1 MIEWSILPN
10 FLRNFSTMTFF
21 FSYFLSCTPRMIAR
35 NYEQLLKGPFSA
47 TIVLSSS
54 PIVNVAS
61 CHINNQGVFLLQYS
75 MKLDLPRYTERFG
88 ATSLHGVQ
96 RVYEL
101 DSGFDDGRPMS
112 GTLMKVGND
121 QISEIERKMAI
132 VIPIKGERLRLLEG
146 VLSGVPHDCL
156 VIIVSNSPR
165 QPVDRYMLEKDALQQ
180 FNKFVGRNA
189 LILHQ
194 RDPGLSEALKEVGY
208 TSILGPDDIVRS
220 GKAEGMVL
228 GMLLAKMAGKEYV
241 GFIDADNYV
250 PGAVN
255 EYVKIFASGIAMSK
269 TPYTMIR
276 VSWIYKPKM
285 SDTGLYFSKWGRVS
299 ELTNQHL
306 NSLISYYTGFETE
319 VMRTGNSGEHCMS
332 LKLAELLSYSSGYS
346 IEPYEVVNV
355 LEEFGGIIPTPH
367 QDAMDKG
374 VEVMQVETRN
384 PHFHEDKGDDH
395 LKEMVVASLSSIYHS
410 KICPPKLR
418 EKILESLRAKSMLE
432 EGQQEAPVPLKIEPF
447 KDIDIRQFAKVLNKA
462 STYAQ

>member
-1 MIEWSILPN
+1 MLII
-10 FLRNFSTMTFF
+10 
-21 FSYFLSCTPRMIAR
+21 
-35 NYEQLLKGPFSA
+35 
-47 TIVLSSS
+47 
-54 PIVNVAS
+54 
-61 CHINNQGVFLLQYS
+61 INNQNVFS
-75 MKLDLPRYTERFG
+75 NATTMKLDLPRYTERFG

-101 DSGFDDGRPMS
+101 DSGFDDGKSMS
-112 GTLMKVGND
+112 ETLMKVGNE

-194 RDPGLSEALKEVGY
+194 RDPGLSEALNEVGY
-208 TSILGPDDIVRS
+208 TSMLGPDGVVRS

-269 TPYTMIR
+269 TPYTMVR

-285 SDTGLYFSKWGRVS
+285 SETGLYFSKWGRVS

-332 LKLAELLSYSSGYS
+332 LKLAELLTFSSGYS
-346 IEPYEVVNV
+346 IEPYEIVNV
-355 LEEFGGIIPTPH
+355 LEEFGGIIPTSY

-384 PHFHEDKGDDH
+384 PHFHEDKGEDH
-395 LKEMVVASLSSIYHS
+395 LKEMVVASMGSIYHS

-418 EKILESLRAKSMLE
+418 EKILESLRTRNMLE
-432 EGQQEAPVPLKIEPF
+432 EGQQEPPAPVKIDPF
-447 KDIDIRQFAKVLNKA
+447 KDIDIRQFAKVLSKA

>member
-1 MIEWSILPN
+1 
-10 FLRNFSTMTFF
+10 
-21 FSYFLSCTPRMIAR
+21 
-35 NYEQLLKGPFSA
+35 
-47 TIVLSSS
+47 
-54 PIVNVAS
+54 
-61 CHINNQGVFLLQYS
+61 
-75 MKLDLPRYTERFG
+75 MKLDVPRYTERFG

-101 DSGFDDGRPMS
+101 DSGFDDGRSMAE
-112 GTLMKVGND
+112 TLVRIGND
-121 QISEIERKMAI
+121 QISDIERKMAI
-132 VIPIKGERLRLLEG
+132 VIPIRGERLRLLEG
-146 VLSGVPHDCL
+146 VLAGVPHDCL

-165 QPVDRYMLEKDALQQ
+165 QPVDRYKLEKDALQQ
-180 FNKFVGRNA
+180 FNKFVGRDA
-189 LILHQ
+189 IIMHQ
-194 RDPGLSEALKEVGY
+194 RDPAISEALKEAGY
-208 TSILGPDDIVRS
+208 ASMLDSDGIVRN
-220 GKAEGMVL
+220 GKAEGMIL

-255 EYVKIFASGIAMSK
+255 EYVKIFASGIAMSQ
-269 TPYTMIR
+269 TPYTMVR

-285 SDTGLYFSKWGRVS
+285 SETGLYFSKWGRVS

-332 LKLAELLSYSSGYS
+332 IKLAELLTFSSGYS
-346 IEPYEVVNV
+346 IEPYEIINV
-355 LEEFGGIIPTPH
+355 LEEFGGIIPTIH

-395 LKEMVVASLSSIYHS
+395 LKEMVTASLGSIYHS

-418 EKILESLRAKSMLE
+418 EKILESLRGRGMMD
-432 EGQQEAPVPLKIEPF
+432 EGQQEPPAPVKIEPF
-447 KDIDIRQFAKVLNKA
+447 KDIDIRQFAKVLSKA
-462 STYAQ
+462 TTYAQ

>member
-1 MIEWSILPN
+1 
-10 FLRNFSTMTFF
+10 
-21 FSYFLSCTPRMIAR
+21 
-35 NYEQLLKGPFSA
+35 
-47 TIVLSSS
+47 
-54 PIVNVAS
+54 
-61 CHINNQGVFLLQYS
+61 

-101 DSGFDDGRPMS
+101 DSGFDDGRSMS
-112 GTLMKVGND
+112 ETIMRVGND

-208 TSILGPDDIVRS
+208 TSMLGPDDIVRS
-220 GKAEGMVL
+220 GKAEGMIL

-269 TPYTMIR
+269 TPYTMVR

-332 LKLAELLSYSSGYS
+332 LKLAELLAFSSGYS
-346 IEPYEVVNV
+346 IEPYEIMNV
-355 LEEFGGIIPTPH
+355 LEEFGGIIPTVH

-395 LKEMVVASLSSIYHS
+395 LKEMVLASLGSIYHS

-418 EKILESLRAKSMLE
+418 EKILESLRTRSMME
-432 EGQQEAPVPLKIEPF
+432 EGQQEPPAPVKIEPF
-447 KDIDIRQFAKVLNKA
+447 KDIDIRQFGKVLSKA

>member
-1 MIEWSILPN
+1 
-10 FLRNFSTMTFF
+10 
-21 FSYFLSCTPRMIAR
+21 
-35 NYEQLLKGPFSA
+35 
-47 TIVLSSS
+47 
-54 PIVNVAS
+54 
-61 CHINNQGVFLLQYS
+61 

-101 DSGFDDGRPMS
+101 DSGFDDGRSMS
-112 GTLMKVGND
+112 ETLMRVGND
-121 QISEIERKMAI
+121 QITDIERRMAI

-146 VLSGVPHDCL
+146 VLSGIPHDCL
-156 VIIVSNSPR
+156 TIIISNSPR
-165 QPVDRYMLEKDALQQ
+165 QPVDRYKLEKDALLQ
-180 FNKFVGRNA
+180 FNKFVGRDG

-194 RDPGLSEALKEVGY
+194 RDPGLSEALKETGY
-208 TSILGPDDIVRS
+208 TSILGPDNVIRD
-220 GKAEGMVL
+220 GKAEGMVI

-269 TPYTMIR
+269 TPYTMVR
-276 VSWIYKPKM
+276 VSWIFKPKM
-285 SDTGLYFSKWGRVS
+285 SETGLYFSKWGRVS

-332 LKLAELLSYSSGYS
+332 IKLAELLTFSSGYS
-346 IEPYEVVNV
+346 IEPYEIVNV
-355 LEEFGGIIPTPH
+355 LEEFGGIIPTAN

-395 LKEMVVASLSSIYHS
+395 LKEMMVVSLGSIYHS

-418 EKILESLRAKSMLE
+418 EKILESLRGRSMLD
-432 EGQQEAPVPLKIEPF
+432 EGQPEPPVPVRIEPF
-447 KDIDIRQFAKVLNKA
+447 RDIDMPQFAKVLSKA
-462 STYAQ
+462 TTYTQ